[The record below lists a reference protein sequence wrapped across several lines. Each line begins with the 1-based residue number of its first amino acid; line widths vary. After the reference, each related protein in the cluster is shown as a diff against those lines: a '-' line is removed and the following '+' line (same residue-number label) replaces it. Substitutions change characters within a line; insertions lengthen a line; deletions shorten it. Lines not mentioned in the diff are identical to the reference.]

1 LSPSPLIILF
11 PNWFLWGCLFNLANV
26 WLGFHLVYLL
36 GSSSFVNSLMVSK
49 KFASLLVVLPL
60 PLFFYK
66 RL

>member
-1 LSPSPLIILF
+1 LSPSHFIIWF

-26 WLGFHLVYLL
+26 WFGFYLVYLL
-36 GSSSFVNSLMVSK
+36 GSSSYVTPLMASK
-49 KFASLLVVLPL
+49 PLASPLVLLPL